1 MKSTVKMNHDSKTA
15 ADVRIETLTARRF
28 PQKAELHALTWHETY
43 QGMIPQGF
51 VDMVTPEFALAVT
64 RRHDPSRTLLA
75 LQDDEPIGF
84 AEFLD
89 EAGPDISTP
98 EVSELG
104 ALYVLGEVQ
113 HQGVGKMLLH
123 AALDAMPRRYAALS
137 VVLKNANAIAFYEHM
152 GFHSTGHISLD
163 DFDTPILE
171 MTNATN
177 VACQ

>member
-1 MKSTVKMNHDSKTA
+1 
-15 ADVRIETLTARRF
+15 
-28 PQKAELHALTWHETY
+28 
-43 QGMIPQGF
+43 

-64 RRHDPSRTLLA
+64 RRHDPARTLLA
-75 LQDDEPIGF
+75 VRDDEPIGF

-89 EAGPDISTP
+89 EAGPDIYTP

-113 HQGVGKMLLH
+113 RQGVGKILLQ

-137 VVLKNANAIAFYEHM
+137 VVLKNTNAIAFYEHM

-177 VACQ
+177 AARQ